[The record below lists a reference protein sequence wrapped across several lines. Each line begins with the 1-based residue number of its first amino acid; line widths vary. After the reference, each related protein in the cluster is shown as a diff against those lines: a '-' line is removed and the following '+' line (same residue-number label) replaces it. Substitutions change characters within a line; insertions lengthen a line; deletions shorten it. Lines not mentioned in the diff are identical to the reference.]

1 MDKHSVDRLI
11 EERYQSLS
19 PVLQRAARYVM
30 DNPKYMALNSMRSV
44 ASSAGLQSSTMHR
57 LARELGFDGYES
69 FRSVYR
75 TWVTE
80 GSSSF
85 SERATALQK
94 RSGSDEAEKLI
105 RELLHA
111 DGAHLT
117 QLTEPDM
124 LASIKNAC
132 DILGKVRRIY
142 VAGQRSL
149 FPAAFYFNYACG
161 MFMHNTRLLMGIAGT
176 FSDDLREGGSEDAL
190 LVFSYNP
197 YARDSVAAVEFAR
210 QQGMQIVSVT
220 DSTLSPIAKQS
231 HALVVVPN
239 KTPSLFPS
247 VVPAMSVA
255 QILVAMLVARGGK
268 KSLQE
273 IKKSEAQLQRFAV
286 YVE

>member
-1 MDKHSVDRLI
+1 MDKHSLDRLI
-11 EERYQSLS
+11 EERYQRLS

-30 DNPKYMALNSMRSV
+30 DNPKEMALNSMRTI

-75 TWVTE
+75 AWLTE

-94 RSGSDEAEKLI
+94 RSSSDEAEKLI

-111 DGAHLT
+111 DDAHLT
-117 QLTEPDM
+117 QLTTPDT
-124 LASIKNAC
+124 LASIKNAS
-132 DILGKVRRIY
+132 DILGKARRIY
-142 VAGQRSL
+142 VAGLRSL

-176 FSDDLREGGSEDAL
+176 FSDDLREGGNEDAL

-197 YARDSVAAVEFAR
+197 YARDSVSAVEFAR
-210 QQGMQIVSVT
+210 QQGMRIVSVT

-239 KTPSLFPS
+239 RTPSLFPS

>member
-30 DNPKYMALNSMRSV
+30 DNPKHMALNSMRSV

-75 TWVTE
+75 TWLTE

-111 DGAHLT
+111 DNTHLT
-117 QLTEPDM
+117 ELTATDT
-124 LASIKNAC
+124 LTSIKHAT
-132 DILGKVRRIY
+132 DILAKARRIY

-149 FPAAFYFNYACG
+149 FPAAFYFNYACS
-161 MFMHNTRLLMGIAGT
+161 MFMHNTRLLTGIAGT
-176 FSDDLREGGSEDAL
+176 FSDDLREGDSGDAL

-197 YARDSVAAVEFAR
+197 YARDSVSAVEFAR
-210 QQGMQIVSVT
+210 QQGMRIVSIT

-231 HALVVVPN
+231 HALVIVPN
-239 KTPSLFPS
+239 STPSLFPS
-247 VVPAMSVA
+247 VVPAMSIA

-286 YVE
+286 YVD

>member
-30 DNPKYMALNSMRSV
+30 DNPKDMALNSMRTI

-69 FRSVYR
+69 FRAVYR
-75 TWVTE
+75 TWLTE

-111 DGAHLT
+111 DDAHLT
-117 QLTEPDM
+117 QLTTPDT
-124 LASIKNAC
+124 LASIKNAS
-132 DILGKVRRIY
+132 DILGKARRIY
-142 VAGQRSL
+142 VAGLRSL

-197 YARDSVAAVEFAR
+197 YARDSVSAVEFAR
-210 QQGMQIVSVT
+210 QQGMRIVSVT

-231 HALVVVPN
+231 HALVIVPN
-239 KTPSLFPS
+239 RTPSLFPS

>member
-30 DNPKYMALNSMRSV
+30 DNPKHMALNSMRSV

-75 TWVTE
+75 TWLTE
-80 GSSSF
+80 DSNSF
-85 SERATALQK
+85 SQRATALQK
-94 RSGSDEAEKLI
+94 RSGNDEADNLI

-117 QLTEPDM
+117 QLTAPDT
-124 LASIKNAC
+124 LASIKNAT
-132 DILGKVRRIY
+132 DILSKARRIY
-142 VAGQRSL
+142 IAGQRSL

-161 MFMHNTRLLMGIAGT
+161 MFMHNTRLLTGIAGT
-176 FSDDLREGGSEDAL
+176 FSDDLREGCSEDAL

-197 YARDSVAAVEFAR
+197 YARDSVSAVEFAH
-210 QQGMQIVSVT
+210 QQGMRIVSIT
-220 DSTLSPIAKQS
+220 DSTLSPIAKKS
-231 HALVVVPN
+231 HALVIAPN

-247 VVPAMSVA
+247 VVPAMSIA
-255 QILVAMLVARGGK
+255 QILVARLLASGGK

-286 YVE
+286 YVD